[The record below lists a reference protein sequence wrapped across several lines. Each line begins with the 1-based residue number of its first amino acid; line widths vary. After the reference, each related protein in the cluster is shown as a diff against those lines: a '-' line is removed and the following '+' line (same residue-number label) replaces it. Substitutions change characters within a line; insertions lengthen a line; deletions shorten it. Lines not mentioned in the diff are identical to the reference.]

1 MQGIQIAKEMA
12 QQELSSQKAVY
23 ERKIQALEAELREES
38 QRKRLEELNNQ
49 KASHKIEELE
59 RAKQHLEQEVYV
71 NKRRLE
77 METLATKQ
85 ALEDHR
91 IRHARILEALEIE
104 KQKIAEEVQMLQEN
118 RGNRDK
124 TFTIQPNWNSMKLST
139 MIQEANAISDKF
151 KKCYIFGRHDASDKG
166 RSDTSVRV
174 RNLQLG
180 ISTFWSLE
188 KFESKL
194 AAMKELY
201 ESNGGDRDEDVFCD
215 PADEWEPD
223 ITSTPVSS
231 LSRRRSRS
239 LMKNRRVSGCLHDIH
254 PIQSMQSSHSS
265 GLMEKPST
273 IYSNSSESFLPGIC
287 KELIG
292 SSIDFL
298 GQSFDE
304 EKTIADSLINNLL
317 RLHNGVIAISKAHE
331 EQDEESQDNLFSD
344 RAAQA
349 LTIQVACAFEQL
361 VVLFKHWLGDF
372 LPCTGSARLEDELR
386 QDIKK
391 LGGYLQ
397 LFLQGCCSDI
407 SSMVKEAQNKVMK
420 IIQQA
425 VQCVGQLAVLK
436 GSKLCVLENS
446 SKVSSTQEFMAALQ
460 DGVTSGMKSLL
471 DSGLET
477 AQDLRQDLSRQ
488 SAREEVTKQMKAST
502 VEWVGSLE
510 NAVAEWR
517 TKSFRTQAQEGSR
530 QQVSKLLSLA
540 SEFLKLKSCLQ
551 QTVEMIVSA
560 LRGCPSDLHC
570 LRSCTETICS
580 LARKLHSDFSA
591 HSASAGSCGN
601 ELPRADC
608 EELESLAKSLLL
620 CFECGES
627 PGLSKPWE
635 SCSSNSKEEQCKSDR
650 ADCGKSGPR
659 RACEPHGDATPAVS
673 SGDCTPNRIQWV

>member
-1 MQGIQIAKEMA
+1 
-12 QQELSSQKAVY
+12 
-23 ERKIQALEAELREES
+23 
-38 QRKRLEELNNQ
+38 
-49 KASHKIEELE
+49 
-59 RAKQHLEQEVYV
+59 
-71 NKRRLE
+71 
-77 METLATKQ
+77 
-85 ALEDHR
+85 
-91 IRHARILEALEIE
+91 
-104 KQKIAEEVQMLQEN
+104 
-118 RGNRDK
+118 
-124 TFTIQPNWNSMKLST
+124 
-139 MIQEANAISDKF
+139 
-151 KKCYIFGRHDASDKG
+151 
-166 RSDTSVRV
+166 
-174 RNLQLG
+174 
-180 ISTFWSLE
+180 
-188 KFESKL
+188 
-194 AAMKELY
+194 
-201 ESNGGDRDEDVFCD
+201 
-215 PADEWEPD
+215 
-223 ITSTPVSS
+223 
-231 LSRRRSRS
+231 
-239 LMKNRRVSGCLHDIH
+239 
-254 PIQSMQSSHSS
+254 MQSSHSS

>member
-1 MQGIQIAKEMA
+1 
-12 QQELSSQKAVY
+12 
-23 ERKIQALEAELREES
+23 
-38 QRKRLEELNNQ
+38 
-49 KASHKIEELE
+49 
-59 RAKQHLEQEVYV
+59 
-71 NKRRLE
+71 
-77 METLATKQ
+77 
-85 ALEDHR
+85 
-91 IRHARILEALEIE
+91 
-104 KQKIAEEVQMLQEN
+104 
-118 RGNRDK
+118 
-124 TFTIQPNWNSMKLST
+124 
-139 MIQEANAISDKF
+139 
-151 KKCYIFGRHDASDKG
+151 
-166 RSDTSVRV
+166 
-174 RNLQLG
+174 
-180 ISTFWSLE
+180 
-188 KFESKL
+188 
-194 AAMKELY
+194 
-201 ESNGGDRDEDVFCD
+201 
-215 PADEWEPD
+215 
-223 ITSTPVSS
+223 
-231 LSRRRSRS
+231 
-239 LMKNRRVSGCLHDIH
+239 MKNRRVSGCLHDIH

>member
-1 MQGIQIAKEMA
+1 M
-12 QQELSSQKAVY
+12 
-23 ERKIQALEAELREES
+23 
-38 QRKRLEELNNQ
+38 EELNNQ